1 MARIRRAT
9 AVKTSLTFRAVTL
22 PLRTSAR
29 RPFGLDTALTS
40 SRLLPPRQGHECSGR
55 RCHGKASPMMP
66 TGIDSHSQTPQHG
79 DSAARQSPLW
89 TPASS
94 ALVLCLLVSNTQ
106 RRPGTFHAAGCGCLQ
121 PETFLCGR
129 GHLTPSGTGNLSPGA
144 QHVPGREKMH
154 PYAQHVPVGRTP
166 GHPGQRWIST
176 GPMPCPVPHPAF
188 RPAPAAPR
196 CARRA
201 RPPEAAAP
209 GARARGGN
217 AQWCW

>member
-129 GHLTPSGTGNLSPGA
+129 GHSTRPGACPYGRGPSTPLGTGFLSPNA
-144 QHVPGREKMH
+144 QHVPGREKVH
-154 PYAQHVPVGRTP
+154 LHAQD
-166 GHPGQRWIST
+166 
-176 GPMPCPVPHPAF
+176 
-188 RPAPAAPR
+188 
-196 CARRA
+196 
-201 RPPEAAAP
+201 AP
-209 GARARGGN
+209 GRGKDAMWTVRNG
-217 AQWCW
+217 ALATPE